1 MKKSILFLASLLV
14 FATSCY
20 EDYVR
25 DFDYSAALIAYQYN
39 LRTFVLDEGEQF
51 KVTVALTGVMN
62 NEQDRNVELSLDPT
76 LLDGALANLSNSAM
90 TSGDYVAKE
99 IQAAKLTALTVLPE
113 DYYTVEGMNNLC
125 IKKGAHTAAVTLRAT
140 EHMRN
145 DPKVFAPYYALGFKI
160 TKADVDQIPEGKDFA
175 VIAVKCEN
183 RFYGTWSRS
192 GMVTTYDAAG
202 QVTKVDYT
210 GKSLSDE
217 SCYTLTTV
225 DGETLNVNRVAG
237 TSGSMTIAFDGDDI
251 TVSSE
256 DGTVT
261 GTGKFDGSK
270 LLQNRKLFL
279 AYSVAEADGS
289 RKEVTDTLYF
299 RNRMR
304 DGVNEWQDEN
314 PENYK

>member
-1 MKKSILFLASLLV
+1 MKKSILFLASLMV

-25 DFDYSAALIAYQYN
+25 DFDYSAALIAYQYD

-51 KVTVALTGVMN
+51 KVTVALTGVMQN
-62 NEQDRNVELSLDPT
+62 DQDRNVELTLEPSL
-76 LLDGALANLSNSAM
+76 LEGSLANLTNTAM
-90 TSGDYVAKE
+90 TSGNYVAQTIKD
-99 IQAAKLTALTVLPE
+99 AGLTQMTLLPE
-113 DYYTVEGMNNLC
+113 NYYTIEGLNGLC
-125 IKKGAHTAAVTLRAT
+125 IKKGSHTATVTLRAT
-140 EHMRN
+140 DEMRN

-192 GMVTTYDAAG
+192 GKIVSYDAAG
-202 QVTKVDYT
+202 QQTGVDYT
-210 GKSLSDE
+210 AKSLSDE

-237 TSGSMTIAFDGDDI
+237 TSGSMKFAFNGNDI
-251 TVSSE
+251 TISSE
-256 DGTVT
+256 DGTVA

-270 LLQNRKLFL
+270 LLQNRKLYL
-279 AYSVAEADGS
+279 DYSVTAADGS
-289 RKEVTDTLYF
+289 RKAVTDTLYF
-299 RNRMR
+299 RNRTR

>member
-76 LLDGALANLSNSAM
+76 LLDGALTKLSNSAM

-99 IQAAKLTALTVLPE
+99 IQAAKLTELTVLPE

-192 GMVTTYDAAG
+192 GKVTSYDAAG

-225 DGETLNVNRVAG
+225 DGETLKVNRVAG
-237 TSGSMTIAFDGDDI
+237 TSGSMTIAFDGNDI

-279 AYSVAEADGS
+279 AYTVAEADGA

>member
-1 MKKSILFLASLLV
+1 MKKSILFLASMLV
-14 FATSCY
+14 LATSCY

-51 KVTVALTGVMN
+51 KVTVALTGVMK
-62 NEQDRNVELSLDPT
+62 NEQDRNVELTLDPT
-76 LLDGALANLSNSAM
+76 LLDGALTNLSNSAM

-113 DYYTVEGMNNLC
+113 DYYTMEGINGLC
-125 IKKGAHTAAVTLRAT
+125 IKKGEHTAAVTLRAT
-140 EHMRN
+140 EQMRN

-192 GMVTTYDAAG
+192 GKVTSYDAAG
-202 QVTKVDYT
+202 QVTDVDYT

-225 DGETLNVNRVAG
+225 DASKLTANRVAG
-237 TSGSMTIAFDGDDI
+237 TSGSMTIAFAGDDI

-279 AYSVAEADGS
+279 EYTVAGADGT
-289 RKEVTDTLYF
+289 RKEVSDTLYF

>member
-51 KVTVALTGVMN
+51 KVTVALTGVMK

-76 LLDGALANLSNSAM
+76 LLDGALTKLSNSAM
-90 TSGDYVAKE
+90 TAGDYVAKE
-99 IQAAKLTALTVLPE
+99 IQAAKLTELTVLPE

-192 GMVTTYDAAG
+192 GKVTSYDAAG

-210 GKSLSDE
+210 GKSLADE

-225 DGETLNVNRVAG
+225 DGETLKVNRVAG
-237 TSGSMTIAFDGDDI
+237 TSGSMTIAFDGNDI

-279 AYSVAEADGS
+279 AYTVAEADGA

>member
-14 FATSCY
+14 FATGCY

-51 KVTVALTGVMN
+51 KVTVALTGVMK

-76 LLDGALANLSNSAM
+76 LLDGALTKLSNSAM

-140 EHMRN
+140 DQMRN

-160 TKADVDQIPEGKDFA
+160 TKADVDQIPEGKDFT

-192 GMVTTYDAAG
+192 GKVTSYDAAG

-225 DGETLNVNRVAG
+225 DGSKLTANRVAG
-237 TSGSMTIAFDGDDI
+237 TSGSMNIAFNGNDI

-279 AYSVAEADGS
+279 EYTVAGADGT
-289 RKEVTDTLYF
+289 RQEVTDTLYF